1 MTITVACPSCSSSF
15 PVDPAK
21 IPPNGVRAQCSFC
34 PEIFD
39 VDVPGASE
47 DPVAALPELD
57 VAASVEPDVAET
69 ASESVGVDV
78 SLDDVIIETNLIPEA
93 DDAASDE
100 AESAALEVT
109 DEMAPGEE
117 PETAPVDELETAS
130 AESPE
135 TAPAEEPE
143 ASPGPIRFGRRTPE
157 DKAKSLAR
165 SLVSDLVAYNSDKHR
180 EAMAA
185 GTLEEVFQEKIQKS
199 LKEYKEQVESEVVAK
214 GSFFNDALNSILAE
228 GQEMFQLGE

>member
-1 MTITVACPSCSSSF
+1 MTVTVACPSCSSSF

-39 VDVPGASE
+39 VDVPVSVE
-47 DPVAALPELD
+47 DPVAAPPETE
-57 VAASVEPDVAET
+57 VAESVEPDVVET
-69 ASESVGVDV
+69 DSESVGVDV
-78 SLDDVIIETNLIPEA
+78 SLDDVIIEAALVPEA
-93 DDAASDE
+93 DDDASDE

-109 DEMAPGEE
+109 DEMASVEE
-117 PETAPVDELETAS
+117 PEM
-130 AESPE
+130 
-135 TAPAEEPE
+135 APAEEPE
-143 ASPGPIRFGRRTPE
+143 VSPGPIRFGRHTPE

-165 SLVSDLVAYNSDKHR
+165 SLVSDLVAYNADKHR

-185 GTLEEVFQEKIQKS
+185 GTLEGVFQEKIQKS

-214 GSFFNDALNSILAE
+214 GTFFNDALNSILAE
-228 GQEMFQLGE
+228 GQETFQLSE

>member
-39 VDVPGASE
+39 VDVPVAVE
-47 DPVAALPELD
+47 DPVAAPPEEEA
-57 VAASVEPDVAET
+57 AASAEPDVAET

-93 DDAASDE
+93 DDAASAE

-109 DEMAPGEE
+109 DDMAPGEE
-117 PETAPVDELETAS
+117 PETAPVEE
-130 AESPE
+130 PE

-165 SLVSDLVAYNSDKHR
+165 SLVSDLVAYNTDKHR
-180 EAMAA
+180 EAMTA
-185 GTLEEVFQEKIQKS
+185 GTLQEVFQEEIGKS
-199 LKEYKEQVESEVVAK
+199 LKEYKEQVESDVIAK
-214 GSFFNDALNSILAE
+214 GAFFNDALNSILAE
-228 GQEMFQLGE
+228 GQETFQLSE

>member
-15 PVDPAK
+15 PVDPAR

-39 VDVPGASE
+39 VDVPVSVE
-47 DPVAALPELD
+47 DPVAAPPETE
-57 VAASVEPDVAET
+57 VAESVEPDVVET
-69 ASESVGVDV
+69 DSESVGVDV
-78 SLDDVIIETNLIPEA
+78 SLDDVIIETDLVPEA
-93 DDAASDE
+93 DDDASDE

-109 DEMAPGEE
+109 DEMASVEE
-117 PETAPVDELETAS
+117 PETPPVEEREMAS
-130 AESPE
+130 
-135 TAPAEEPE
+135 AEEPE

-165 SLVSDLVAYNSDKHR
+165 SLVSDLVAYNADKHR

-214 GSFFNDALNSILAE
+214 GTFFNDALNSLLAE
-228 GQEMFQLGE
+228 GQETFQLSE

>member
-39 VDVPGASE
+39 VDPPVAVEDPGAAPPE
-47 DPVAALPELD
+47 MEVAE
-57 VAASVEPDVAET
+57 SVEPDVVET
-69 ASESVGVDV
+69 DSESVGVDV
-78 SLDDVIIETNLIPEA
+78 SLDDVIIETNLVPEA

-100 AESAALEVT
+100 AESAAPEVT
-109 DEMAPGEE
+109 DEMVPGEE
-117 PETAPVDELETAS
+117 PETAPV
-130 AESPE
+130 
-135 TAPAEEPE
+135 EEPE

-165 SLVSDLVAYNSDKHR
+165 SLVSDLVAYNTDKHR
-180 EAMAA
+180 EAIAA
-185 GTLEEVFQEKIQKS
+185 GTLEEAFQEEIEKS
-199 LKEYKEQVESEVVAK
+199 LKEYKEQVESDVITK
-214 GSFFNDALNSILAE
+214 GAFFNDALNSILAE
-228 GQEMFQLGE
+228 GQETFQLSE

>member
-1 MTITVACPSCSSSF
+1 MTVTVACPSCSSSF

-39 VDVPGASE
+39 VDVPVSVE
-47 DPVAALPELD
+47 DPVAAPPETE
-57 VAASVEPDVAET
+57 VAESVEPDVVET
-69 ASESVGVDV
+69 DSESVGVDV
-78 SLDDVIIETNLIPEA
+78 SLDDVIIETDLVPEA
-93 DDAASDE
+93 DDDASDE

-109 DEMAPGEE
+109 DEMASVEE
-117 PETAPVDELETAS
+117 PETAPVEER
-130 AESPE
+130 EM
-135 TAPAEEPE
+135 APAEEPE

-165 SLVSDLVAYNSDKHR
+165 SLVSDLVAYNADKHR

-214 GSFFNDALNSILAE
+214 GTFFNDALNSILAE
-228 GQEMFQLGE
+228 GQETFQLSE

>member
-1 MTITVACPSCSSSF
+1 MTVTVACPSCSSSF

-39 VDVPGASE
+39 VNVPVSVE
-47 DPVAALPELD
+47 DPVAAPPETE
-57 VAASVEPDVAET
+57 VAESVEPDVVET
-69 ASESVGVDV
+69 DSESVGVDV
-78 SLDDVIIETNLIPEA
+78 SLDDVIIETDLVPEA
-93 DDAASDE
+93 DDDASDE

-109 DEMAPGEE
+109 DEMASVEE
-117 PETAPVDELETAS
+117 PETAPVEER
-130 AESPE
+130 EM
-135 TAPAEEPE
+135 APAEEPE
-143 ASPGPIRFGRRTPE
+143 ASPGPIRFGRHTPE

-165 SLVSDLVAYNSDKHR
+165 SLVSDLVAYNADKHR

-185 GTLEEVFQEKIQKS
+185 GTLEGVFQEKIQKS

-214 GSFFNDALNSILAE
+214 GTFFNDALNSILAK
-228 GQEMFQLGE
+228 GQETFQLSE

>member
-39 VDVPGASE
+39 VDVPVSVE
-47 DPVAALPELD
+47 DPVAAPPETE
-57 VAASVEPDVAET
+57 VAESVEPDVVET
-69 ASESVGVDV
+69 DSESVGVDV
-78 SLDDVIIETNLIPEA
+78 SLDDVIIETDLVPEA
-93 DDAASDE
+93 DDDASDE

-109 DEMAPGEE
+109 DKMASVEE
-117 PETAPVDELETAS
+117 PETAPVEERGM
-130 AESPE
+130 
-135 TAPAEEPE
+135 APAEEPE

-165 SLVSDLVAYNSDKHR
+165 SLVSDLVAYNADKHR

-214 GSFFNDALNSILAE
+214 GTFFNDALNSLLAE
-228 GQEMFQLGE
+228 GQETFQLSE

>member
-39 VDVPGASE
+39 VDVPVSVE
-47 DPVAALPELD
+47 DPVAAPPETE
-57 VAASVEPDVAET
+57 VAESVEPDVVET
-69 ASESVGVDV
+69 DSESVGVDV
-78 SLDDVIIETNLIPEA
+78 SLDDVIIETDLVPEA
-93 DDAASDE
+93 DDDASDE

-109 DEMAPGEE
+109 DEMASVEE
-117 PETAPVDELETAS
+117 
-130 AESPE
+130 PE

-165 SLVSDLVAYNSDKHR
+165 SLVSDLVAYNADKHR

-214 GSFFNDALNSILAE
+214 GTFFNDALNSLLAE
-228 GQEMFQLGE
+228 GQETFQLSE